1 MKEIRIYPKLELLNT
16 WAIDRT
22 RFSPDATKPPLCLRC
37 GQPLAPAL
45 AQNALSRHADVYI
58 CGACGTDEALCDAI
72 GFPKRFILWDAVENQ
87 RLKAP
92 ADDDAWLL
100 KPLSSFDQIYLDAT
114 EDQMGRKSPRTELAY
129 SRSDYD
135 GHKWWTNWF
144 TAREELK
151 TPERAKEID
160 QFMESLFALPEMAS
174 LETMRQMCRFY
185 AEPTAEPTEFN
196 LYCETDHFHVW
207 LRLVTRQRD
216 YNLYVHFYVA
226 DEKK

>member
-37 GQPLAPAL
+37 GQPLALSSPRMPSAGTRMSISATPVGQTRPCVMRL
-45 AQNALSRHADVYI
+45 AFRSGLFS
-58 CGACGTDEALCDAI
+58 G
-72 GFPKRFILWDAVENQ
+72 AVENQ

-100 KPLSSFDQIYLDAT
+100 KPLCSFDQIYLDAT

-135 GHKWWTNWF
+135 GRKWWTTWF
-144 TAREELK
+144 TVHEGLK
-151 TPERAKEID
+151 RRSGSRRLT
-160 QFMESLFALPEMAS
+160 SLWMPCLP
-174 LETMRQMCRFY
+174 CRR
-185 AEPTAEPTEFN
+185 
-196 LYCETDHFHVW
+196 W
-207 LRLVTRQRD
+207 LL
-216 YNLYVHFYVA
+216 
-226 DEKK
+226 